1 MDAKSFMGSVQLFSS
16 RHTTLLWV
24 IFGIVVLIGIFQ
36 VEKMGESIG
45 KFIYYV
51 KHWLYIH
58 FYLAAMVVLVFIFI

>member
-36 VEKMGESIG
+36 VEKNGQALVNLFTMLSIDCIYT
-45 KFIYYV
+45 FICG
-51 KHWLYIH
+51 
-58 FYLAAMVVLVFIFI
+58 MVVLVFIFI